1 MNERS
6 DDRRARILADFSR
19 WLDELPEGPGDSG
32 EVDQPDPDLR
42 DIFAEMAALRQEVRI
57 QNREQS
63 KAGRELA
70 QAAERFDSMFALM
83 KRHSEE
89 LAAFEKRIS
98 RQSENTCLRTFL
110 EVRDALDRGLEAAM
124 ELRNRHG
131 LFRRPPRG
139 IRGVTEGY
147 EIAIR
152 KFDRM
157 LSQFGVQR
165 LRTTGQ
171 PFDARTMRAMETR
184 HDGAAESGVVV
195 GELLSGFVR
204 DGEVLRLA
212 DVAVNQTETQE

>member
-6 DDRRARILADFSR
+6 DERRARILADFSR
-19 WLDELPEGPGDSG
+19 WLDELPKGPGNGG

-70 QAAERFDSMFALM
+70 QAADRYDTMCALM
-83 KRHSEE
+83 KRQSEE

-98 RQSENTCLRTFL
+98 RRSENTCLRTFL

-124 ELRNRHG
+124 ELRDRHG

-184 HDGAAESGVVV
+184 HDRATESGVVV

-212 DVAVNQTETQE
+212 DVAVNRTDTQE

>member
-6 DDRRARILADFSR
+6 DERRARILADFSR
-19 WLDELPEGPGDSG
+19 WLDELPERMGDG
-32 EVDQPDPDLR
+32 GDDDQPDPDMR

-63 KAGRELA
+63 KTGRELA
-70 QAAERFDSMFALM
+70 QAAERYDTMFALI
-83 KRHSEE
+83 KRHSED
-89 LAAFEKRIS
+89 LAAFEKRIA
-98 RQSENTCLRTFL
+98 RKSENTCLRSFL
-110 EVRDALDRGLEAAM
+110 EVRDALDRGLEAAIAM
-124 ELRNRHG
+124 RGRHG

-139 IRGVTEGY
+139 IRGVAEGY

-152 KFDRM
+152 RFDRL

-184 HDGAAESGVVV
+184 HDSEAESGIVVR
-195 GELLSGFVR
+195 ELLSGFVR
-204 DGEVLRLA
+204 DGEILRLA
-212 DVAVNQTETQE
+212 DVAVNRTETQE